1 MQKNM
6 VINLNKKA
14 VVWAGCACG
23 PIAPIVA
30 AVTKNPAYGVFACAA
45 AAVVSGL
52 VVGIR
57 SIRNS

>member
-1 MQKNM
+1 MR
-6 VINLNKKA
+6 IDLNKKA
-14 VVWAGCACG
+14 VVLAGCACG
-23 PIAPIVA
+23 PIAPVVA

-45 AAVVSGL
+45 AAVMCGL